1 MAAPRPAGELLVAAV
16 PLPGDAAHDVAAR
29 DLASRLRVIE
39 KAARAVRRG
48 KDERAVHDLRV
59 ASRRLD
65 TALRLWKPL
74 LADRPARRAR
84 REARRMRRAF
94 TRHRDL
100 EMLRTEWRRRARE
113 AEGELRLVL
122 ERMVARLDRRIAA
135 AGARTARRVSRR
147 RIARISR
154 AVERALSAGEGVVA
168 SAPAL
173 ADRHVRAMRDRAL
186 AAIEHGFAEGSDEAL
201 HAARIRVKKW
211 RYAEECEVALHAQ
224 RSSPA
229 VVAELRALQD
239 RLGRAHDL
247 TVAGDACLRRARKAE
262 RHGLPSAT
270 RTLRKLAGSLAR
282 ERETAVAAAQRLA
295 TTLSRPDPLAA
306 RAAD

>member
-1 MAAPRPAGELLVAAV
+1 MAAPGETLVAAV

-29 DLASRLRVIE
+29 DLESRVAMIE
-39 KAARAVRRG
+39 KTARAVRRG

-65 TALRLWKPL
+65 TALRLWEPL

-94 TRHRDL
+94 TDPRDL
-100 EMLRTEWRRRARE
+100 EMLRTEWRQRARG
-113 AEGELRLVL
+113 ASGDLRLVL
-122 ERMVARLDRRIAA
+122 ESMISRLERRIAA
-135 AGARTARRVSRR
+135 ASTRTVRSVSRR
-147 RIARISR
+147 RVGRLARAI
-154 AVERALSAGEGVVA
+154 ERALASGDGRVV

-173 ADRHVRAMRDRAL
+173 ADRHVLAMRERAL
-186 AAIEHGFAEGSDEAL
+186 AALEHGFAEGSDEAL

-211 RYAEECEVALHAQ
+211 RYAEECEVALHRQ
-224 RSSPA
+224 RSSA
-229 VVAELRALQD
+229 TVVAELRALQE

-247 TVAGDACLRRARKAE
+247 DVAGQACLRRARKTE
-262 RHGLPSAT
+262 RRGLPSAT
-270 RTLRKLAGSLAR
+270 QTLRKLAGQLAR
-282 ERETAVAAAQRLA
+282 EREEAVAEAQRLA
-295 TTLSRPDPLAA
+295 TTLRRPDPLAA